1 MIHLQGPPGKA
12 GPRGPPGA
20 RGPGLQPPKL
30 VESILNNTAKINS
43 SVDFKCVFYGN
54 PIPENVEWK
63 YSANHS
69 EVFDSIDVEKS
80 QITSTLRYTNI
91 SWTDRGRVTCHAK
104 SLLGEDNGSGNF
116 SVLCKIFIYF

>member
-1 MIHLQGPPGKA
+1 V
-12 GPRGPPGA
+12 PRGTRGPQGA
-20 RGPGLQPPKL
+20 RRPPDLQPPKL
-30 VESILNNTAKINS
+30 VESILNITAKINS

-54 PIPENVEWK
+54 PIPIVKWK